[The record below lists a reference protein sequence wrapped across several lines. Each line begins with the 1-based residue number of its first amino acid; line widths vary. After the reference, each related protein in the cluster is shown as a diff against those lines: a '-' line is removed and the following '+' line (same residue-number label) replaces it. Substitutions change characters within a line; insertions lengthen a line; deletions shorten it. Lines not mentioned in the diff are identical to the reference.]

1 MKKHAIARIV
11 NGFDTEKPLPYQL
24 QIVASE
30 ELEEFGLEGSYCGA
44 SLISPN
50 YAVTGYHCFSLMK
63 DIDNGH
69 PNDKGKVWPS
79 DKKILDFV
87 IVVAGSYF
95 RYEKD
100 TPSEFEI
107 QVSHKINPTSVK
119 LERLKEEIC

>member
-1 MKKHAIARIV
+1 M

-24 QIVASE
+24 QIIASE
-30 ELEEFGLEGSYCGA
+30 ELEDFGLEGSYCGA

-63 DIDNGH
+63 DIENGH
-69 PNDKGKVWPS
+69 PNDKGKVWPA

-95 RYEKD
+95 RYKKD
-100 TPSEFEI
+100 TPSEFDI
-107 QVSHKINPTSVK
+107 QVIHKINPTPVK
-119 LERLKEEIC
+119 LNRLKEEIL